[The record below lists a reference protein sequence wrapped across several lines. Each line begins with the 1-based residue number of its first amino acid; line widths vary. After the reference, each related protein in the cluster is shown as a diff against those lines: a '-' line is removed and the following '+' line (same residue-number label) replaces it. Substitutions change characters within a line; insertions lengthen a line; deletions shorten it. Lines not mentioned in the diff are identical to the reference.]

1 MASND
6 DFRKDDLEKLM
17 GKKEGDKTL
26 FDELGVGHLSTEEKG
41 VLLGN
46 ILRAVEARA
55 MSRILEEM
63 SEENIKEMEQ
73 IDPENQQAFE
83 EFLLAKTEYERIF
96 AEEAAKEKQELLI
109 KYGEQK

>member
-6 DFRKDDLEKLM
+6 DFRKSDLEGLI
-17 GKKEGDKTL
+17 GKVGGEKTL

-55 MSRILEEM
+55 MDRVLGEM
-63 SEENIKEMEQ
+63 SEDDVKAMEQ
-73 IDPENQQAFE
+73 IGPDNQQAFE
-83 EFLLAKTEYERIF
+83 EFLLEKTQYERIF

-109 KYGEQK
+109 KFGQK